1 MKPSRQTAFEQ
12 AANIAKIDAK
22 TLAFLLEPNRTI
34 EVKIPLKRKTGIE
47 WYKGYRVQHNNKRGP
62 YKGGLRYHPLVDMEE
77 ARRLALLM
85 SLKCAVVDI
94 PFGGGKGGIAVN
106 PETLSEGEL
115 EELTR
120 AFVRQ
125 IADIIG
131 PLKDVPAPDVNTNP
145 KIMDWIVDEYA
156 KAEGKKELAVVTG
169 KSLANGGVAGREKAT
184 GLGGAI
190 ILREYLTSVKKD
202 LSKTTVAIQGFGN
215 VGSHLARILDQWGF
229 RVRALSESSGAVYH
243 EDGLDVD
250 EAFRQTLRTEIM
262 ENICF
267 CKGTTCHMKSCNF
280 TDNDALL
287 TSDVDV
293 LIPAAIDDQIHKGN
307 AGKIKA
313 GVILEMANHPVTE
326 EADEI
331 LRERGIVVIPDILAN
346 AGGVTVSYF
355 EWLQNTRRD
364 EPWEEKKV
372 DKLLEEKMVKA
383 FAAMSAIAKKSK
395 TDFRTAAMALALK
408 RLTE

>member
-1 MKPSRQTAFEQ
+1 MKSLIKNTFER
-12 AANIAKIDAK
+12 AAAIVNINPKA
-22 TLAFLLEPNRTI
+22 LAFLIEPNRTI
-34 EVKIPLKRKTGIE
+34 EVKIPLKRKRGIE
-47 WYKGYRVQHNNKRGP
+47 FFKGYRVQHNNKRGP

-77 ARRLALLM
+77 AKRLALLM

-106 PETLSEGEL
+106 PETLSENEL

-125 IADIIG
+125 IADCLG
-131 PLKDVPAPDVNTNP
+131 PQKDVPAPDVNTNP
-145 KIMDWIVDEYA
+145 KVMDWIADEYA
-156 KAEGKKELAVVTG
+156 KVTGKKESAVVTG
-169 KSLANGGVAGREKAT
+169 KSLDKGGIAGREKAT

-190 ILREYLTSVKKD
+190 ILREYIASLKKD
-202 LSKTTVAIQGFGN
+202 IAKTTIAIQGFGN

-229 RVRALSESSGAVYH
+229 KVRALSESSGAVYH

-250 EAFRQTLRTEIM
+250 EAFRQTLRTEIIG
-262 ENICF
+262 NVCF
-267 CKGTTCHMKSCNF
+267 CKGTTCHMKSCDF

-307 AGKIKA
+307 AKKIKA
-313 GVILEMANHPVTE
+313 SIILEMANHPVTE

-331 LRERGIVVIPDILAN
+331 LRDKGIVVIPDILAN

-355 EWLQNTRRD
+355 EWLQNVNKD
-364 EPWEEKKV
+364 EPWKEERV

-383 FAAMSAIAKKSK
+383 FNAIAAMARNKKI
-395 TDFRTAAMALALK
+395 DFRTAALALAFK
-408 RLTE
+408 RLA